1 MPVIKYY
8 VLGGIALGTLLGWLL
23 GRRAVLLGAFFVLAD
38 ILPFIGVCVSETY
51 LYTTGD
57 TSATGMG
64 ATIALILCT
73 PFGVALML
81 SGLIFKP

>member
-1 MPVIKYY
+1 MIKYY

-23 GRRAVLLGAFFVLAD
+23 GRKAVLLGAFFFLAG
-38 ILPFIGVCVSETY
+38 ILPFIGVCVYEPH

-57 TSATGMG
+57 TSASGMG

-81 SGLIFKP
+81 SGFIFKP